1 MKLLNYVFNRY
12 TILVIGGVI
21 VCFGAKLLYD
31 RGYNDGVAYTQGKL
45 DNERIAWETKITDI
59 QTSNDKAINELTNKY
74 KVKISELN
82 NQITRYKN
90 NKTIITK
97 YVTNDNI
104 TNGLSVLHDRLA
116 SQQDLSLP
124 IDKPNE
130 LSDNTYYDLAN
141 VLTIN
146 YNTCNQAITK
156 LNTLQSII
164 KQYQQSQGEVINK

>member
-1 MKLLNYVFNRY
+1 MNILNYIFNKY
-12 TILVIGGVI
+12 TGLIIGSVV
-21 VCFGAKLLYD
+21 VCIGAKVLYD
-31 RGYNDGVAYTQGKL
+31 RGYNDGVAFTQGKI
-45 DNERIAWETKITDI
+45 DSERAAWEAKISDI
-59 QTSNDKAINELTNKY
+59 QASNDKAISDLTNNY

-82 NQITRYKN
+82 NQIIRYKS

-97 YVTNDNI
+97 YVTNDKI

-124 IDKPNE
+124 VDKPNE
-130 LSDNTYYDLAN
+130 PSDNTYSDLAN

-156 LNTLQSII
+156 LNTLQSIV
-164 KQYQQSQGEVINK
+164 KQYQQSQSEIINK

>member
-1 MKLLNYVFNRY
+1 M
-12 TILVIGGVI
+12 IIGGI
-21 VCFGAKLLYD
+21 VVCLGAKLLYD
-31 RGYNDGVAYTQGKL
+31 RGYSDGVAYTQGKL
-45 DNERIAWETKITDI
+45 DSERAEWEAKIADI
-59 QTSNDKAINELTNKY
+59 QASNDKAIDELTNNY

-97 YVTNDNI
+97 YVTNDKI
-104 TNGLSVLHDRLA
+104 TNGLSTLHDRLVD
-116 SQQDLSLP
+116 QQDLSLS

-130 LSDNTYYDLAN
+130 LSNNTYSDLAN

-156 LNTLQSII
+156 LNTLQAIV
-164 KQYQQSQGEVINK
+164 KQYQQSQSEIINK